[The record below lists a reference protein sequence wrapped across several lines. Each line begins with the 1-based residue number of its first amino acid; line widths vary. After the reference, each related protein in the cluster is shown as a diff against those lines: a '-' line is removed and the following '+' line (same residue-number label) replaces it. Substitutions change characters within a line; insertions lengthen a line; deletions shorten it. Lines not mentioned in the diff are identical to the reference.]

1 MKDILRNAGNC
12 VRSVSE
18 NYKLNA
24 KKLLEQLSSGRSSDP
39 LYLASLRNRLCMM
52 ILDAAKVLHIDA
64 GIVPPDSRI
73 AGKAEN
79 IIRLNLERNLSMTEI
94 AEKLRLS
101 TTGFIKRLK
110 KETGLT
116 PGDFAQRIK
125 IEEARRRL
133 AGTDAS
139 ITGIAFN
146 LGFSTS
152 QYFASVF
159 KKYTGTTPREYRK
172 CAHQLQTPL

>member
-1 MKDILRNAGNC
+1 M
-12 VRSVSE
+12 RSVSE